1 MGKRFLAVF
10 IAVAFVGAV
19 GLVNLHGAA
28 PAAQKVADT
37 IQIKSALWPT
47 PTKGPMAPFT
57 HKKHAEDYKIACTE
71 CHHVMKDGKN
81 VWKQGDAV
89 QKCEA
94 CHNEPT
100 ITGEMKL
107 PPDKQKLNL
116 KIAFH
121 KNCQGCHQDLK
132 KKDPAKY
139 AKIPVTCAQCHPA
152 AKGATQ

>member
-1 MGKRFLAVF
+1 MGKRLLAVF
-10 IAVAFVGAV
+10 IVVAFVGAA
-19 GLVNLHGAA
+19 GLVNLLGAA
-28 PAAQKVADT
+28 PAAQKAPDT
-37 IQIKSALWPT
+37 FDIKSPLWPN
-47 PTKGPMAPFT
+47 PTKTPANFT
-57 HKKHAEDYKIACTE
+57 HKKHTEDYKIACTE
-71 CHHVMKDGKN
+71 CHHVYKDGKN
-81 VWKQGDAV
+81 VWKQGDPV

-121 KNCQGCHQDLK
+121 KNCVTCHQDLK

-139 AKIPVTCAQCHPA
+139 AKIPVTCAQCHPV
-152 AKGATQ
+152 KK

>member
-1 MGKRFLAVF
+1 MGKRLLTVF
-10 IAVAFVGAV
+10 VVVAFVGAL

-28 PAAQKVADT
+28 TQKAPDT
-37 IQIKSALWPT
+37 INIKASLWPN
-47 PTKGPMAPFT
+47 PTKGPVKFS
-57 HKKHAEDYKIACTE
+57 HKKHAEDYKVACAE
-71 CHHVMKDGKN
+71 CHHVFKDGKN
-81 VWKQGDAV
+81 VWKEGDKV
-89 QKCEA
+89 DKCEA

-121 KNCQGCHQDLK
+121 KNCQGCHQQLK

-139 AKIPVTCAQCHPA
+139 AKIPVTCAQCHPV
-152 AKGATQ
+152 KK

>member
-1 MGKRFLAVF
+1 MGKRLLVVF
-10 IAVAFVGAV
+10 IAVAFVGVV
-19 GLVNLHGAA
+19 GLVNLQGAA
-28 PAAQKVADT
+28 PAATKAPDT
-37 IQIKSALWPT
+37 IVIKSALWPN
-47 PTKGPMAPFT
+47 PTKAPVTFA
-57 HKKHAEDYKIACTE
+57 HKKHSEEYKIACAE
-71 CHHVMKDGKN
+71 CHHVYKDGKN
-81 VWKQGDAV
+81 VWKQGDPV
-89 QKCEA
+89 QKCDA

-152 AKGATQ
+152 AK